1 LLPIVIPILL
11 ITLKSLIDHPS
22 IVLENFYLE
31 RLITFFGHPIIAIL
45 SGVFIAMISAQNYST
60 EQHFNWV
67 ADGLKA
73 AGTIILITGAGG
85 AFGNILRATSLGDS
99 ISQELIGYEIGVLL
113 PFIIAAFLK
122 TAQGSSTVSI
132 ITTAAMIAPLLDA
145 LGLSGEMGKVLA
157 VLSIGAGAMT
167 VSHLND
173 SYFWVV
179 SQFSSM
185 NTDTAL
191 RCHTVT
197 TLFQGLTAIVLI
209 QVVSIFLL

>member
-1 LLPIVIPILL
+1 
-11 ITLKSLIDHPS
+11 
-22 IVLENFYLE
+22 
-31 RLITFFGHPIIAIL
+31 
-45 SGVFIAMISAQNYST
+45 
-60 EQHFNWV
+60 
-67 ADGLKA
+67 
-73 AGTIILITGAGG
+73 
-85 AFGNILRATSLGDS
+85 
-99 ISQELIGYEIGVLL
+99 
-113 PFIIAAFLK
+113 
-122 TAQGSSTVSI
+122 
-132 ITTAAMIAPLLDA
+132 
-145 LGLSGEMGKVLA
+145 MGKVLA